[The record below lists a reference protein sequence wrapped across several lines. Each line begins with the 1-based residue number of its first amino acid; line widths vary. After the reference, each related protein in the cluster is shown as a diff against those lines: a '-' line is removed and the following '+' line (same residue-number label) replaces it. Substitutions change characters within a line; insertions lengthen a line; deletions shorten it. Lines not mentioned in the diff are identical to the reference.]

1 MKLKQSLYFLTI
13 LISSIMLIISMDS
26 CKKEDSFAEG
36 NVNLSFSTDT
46 ILFDTLFTT
55 IGSSTYTLIVT
66 NNEDQKVNISQ
77 VYLGEGQASKY
88 RMNVDG
94 YSGYSISDIEIA
106 AHDSLYIFVEVTI
119 DPNSTTDPMLVT
131 DSILFST
138 NGNLQDVKLIAYGRD
153 AYFILPNKHIAGLP
167 PFNIVAREG
176 IDTTWA
182 SDKPIVIYGY
192 AVVDST
198 ATLRIEEGTEVYFH
212 NKSGLWVYKGGNII
226 VNGTKDKPITFQ
238 GDRPEAY
245 YEDLPGQWDRIWI
258 NEGSVDNEINYA
270 IIRNG
275 FIGIQAEIFQQHMGN
290 SIIIKNTIIENMSGV
305 GILSRNHH
313 IDAENLLISNCKQYN
328 LALTMGGDYEF
339 RHCTFANYWNYDIRK
354 TPSVYVNNY
363 YKDGNDNIY
372 NFNLTK
378 ANFLNCIIYGN
389 AEEELVLDDIDNGTD
404 FNYLFDHA
412 LLKTKNNTSDA
423 NFWLDIVL
431 NSDPK
436 FKSTSDNDFHIEVES
451 AAIENGKAGVLPPK
465 DLDEVVRDASTPTL
479 GAYEFIP

>member
-1 MKLKQSLYFLTI
+1 MRLKQRLYLLSI
-13 LISSIMLIISMDS
+13 VIISIILIISMDS
-26 CKKEDSFAEG
+26 CKKENSFAEG
-36 NVNLSFSTDT
+36 NINLSFSTDT

-77 VYLGEGQASKY
+77 VYLGEGQTSKY

-94 YSGYSISDIEIA
+94 YSGYNLTDIEIA
-106 AHDSLYIFVEVTI
+106 AHDSIYIFVEVTI

-138 NGNLQDVKLIAYGRD
+138 NGKLQDVKLIAYGRD

-176 IDTTWA
+176 VDTTWA

-198 ATLRIEEGTEVYFH
+198 ATLRIEKGTEVYFH

-226 VNGTKDKPITFQ
+226 VNGTKDKPVMFQ

-245 YEDLPGQWDRIWI
+245 YDDLPGQWDRIWI
-258 NEGSVDNEINYA
+258 NEGSVNNEINYA

-290 SIIIKNTIIENMSGV
+290 KIIIKNTIIENMSGV

-313 IDAENLLISNCKQYN
+313 IDAENLLISNCNQYN
-328 LALTMGGDYEF
+328 LALTMGGEYEF

-354 TPSVYVNNY
+354 TPTVYINNY
-363 YKDGNDNIY
+363 FIDGNDVVY
-372 NFNLTK
+372 NFNLIK
-378 ANFLNCIIYGN
+378 ADFYNCIAYGN
-389 AEEELVLDDIDNGTD
+389 ADEELVLDDIDNGTD

-412 LLKTKNNTSDA
+412 LLKTQNNTSNT
-423 NFWLDIVL
+423 NFWLNIIT
-431 NSDPK
+431 NSDPN
-436 FKSTSDNDFHIEVES
+436 FVSTSDNDYHLESES
-451 AAIENGKAGVLPPK
+451 AAINKGKAGVLPPK
-465 DLDEVVRDASTPTL
+465 DLDEVIRDASIPSL
-479 GAYEFIP
+479 GVYEFVP

>member
-412 LLKTKNNTSDA
+412 LLKTQNNTSDA

>member
-1 MKLKQSLYFLTI
+1 MNIKKSIVFLSLLFGSFLFI
-13 LISSIMLIISMDS
+13 LSMDS
-26 CKKEDSFAEG
+26 CKKENSFAEG
-36 NVNLSFSTDT
+36 NVNLVFSTDT

-55 IGSSTYTLIVT
+55 IGSSTYTLIVS
-66 NNEDQKVNISQ
+66 NSEDQRVNISQ
-77 VYLGEGQASKY
+77 LYLGDGVSSKY

-94 YSGYSISDIEIA
+94 YSGYNLSDIEIA
-106 AHDSLYIFVEVTI
+106 AHDSIYIFVEVTI

-131 DSILFST
+131 DSINFIV
-138 NGNLQDVKLIAYGRD
+138 NGNQQDVKLIAYGRD
-153 AYFILPNKHIAGLP
+153 AYFILPNKHIDGLP
-167 PFNIVAREG
+167 PFNIVAGEG
-176 IDTTWA
+176 VDTTWA

-198 ATLRIEEGTEVYFH
+198 AILRIEEGTEVYFH
-212 NKSGLWVYKGGNII
+212 NKSGLWVYKGGSIK
-226 VNGTKDKPITFQ
+226 VNGSKDKPVLFQ

-290 SIIIKNTIIENMSGV
+290 KITIKNTIIENMSGV

-328 LALTMGGDYEF
+328 LALTMGGEYEF
-339 RHCTFANYWNYDIRK
+339 RHCTFANFWNYDVRK
-354 TPSVYVNNY
+354 TPTIYINNY
-363 YKDGNDNIY
+363 FKDGNDIIY
-372 NFNLTK
+372 NFDLDK
-378 ANFLNCIIYGN
+378 ANFYNCIVYGN
-389 AEEELVLDDIDNGTD
+389 TEEELILDDVKNGTT

-412 LLKTKNNTSDA
+412 LLKTKNNTSDV

-431 NSDPK
+431 NKDPK
-436 FKSTSDNDFHIEVES
+436 FVNVSSANYHITDES
-451 AAIENGKAGVLPPK
+451 AANDKGKSGVLPAK
-465 DLDEVVRDASTPTL
+465 DLDEVLRDISTPDL
-479 GAYEFIP
+479 GVYEFVQ

>member
-1 MKLKQSLYFLTI
+1 MKLKYNLFFITI
-13 LISSIMLIISMDS
+13 IISSLSFMLLVGS
-26 CKKEDSFAEG
+26 CKKENSFAEG
-36 NVNLSFSTDT
+36 NINLSFSTDT

-77 VYLGEGQASKY
+77 IYLGEGQSSQY

-94 YSGYSISDIEIA
+94 YSGYNLSDIEIA
-106 AHDSLYIFVEVTI
+106 AHDSIYIFVEVTI
-119 DPNSTTDPMLVT
+119 DPNSSTDPMLVT

-153 AYFILPNKHIAGLP
+153 AYFILPNKHIEGLP

-198 ATLRIEEGTEVYFH
+198 ATLRIKKGTEIYFH
-212 NKSGLWVYKGGNII
+212 NKSGLWVYKGGSIKI
-226 VNGTKDKPITFQ
+226 NGTKEKPITFQ

-258 NEGSVDNEINYA
+258 NEGSIDNEINYA
-270 IIRNG
+270 IIKNG

-290 SIIIKNTIIENMSGV
+290 KIIIKNTIIENMSGV
-305 GILSRNHH
+305 GILSRNQN

-328 LALTMGGDYEF
+328 MALTMGGNYEF

-354 TPSVYVNNY
+354 TPAIYINNY
-363 YKDGNDNIY
+363 YKDQNDVIN
-372 NFNLTK
+372 NFDLSK
-378 ANFLNCIIYGN
+378 ADFYNCIIYGN
-389 AEEELVLDDIDNGTD
+389 ADEELVLDDINNGTI

-412 LLKTKNNTSDA
+412 LLKTQNTTSDV
-423 NFWLDIVL
+423 NFWKNIVL
-431 NSDPK
+431 NKNPN
-436 FKSTSDNDFHIEVES
+436 FVSTSDNDYHIESES
-451 AAIENGKAGVLPPK
+451 AAINKGKAGVLPPK
-465 DLDEVVRDASTPTL
+465 DLDDVTRDVSTPDL
-479 GAYEFIP
+479 GVYEFIQ

>member
-1 MKLKQSLYFLTI
+1 MKLKQGLYFLSV

-26 CKKEDSFAEG
+26 CKKENSFAEG

-153 AYFILPNKHIAGLP
+153 AYFILPNKHITGLP

-176 IDTTWA
+176 VDTTWA

-226 VNGTKDKPITFQ
+226 VSGTKDKPVTFQ

-258 NEGSVDNEINYA
+258 NEGSLDNEINYA

-290 SIIIKNTIIENMSGV
+290 SIKIKNTIIENMSGV

-354 TPSVYVNNY
+354 TPTVYVNNY

-372 NFNLTK
+372 NFDLTK

-389 AEEELVLDDIDNGTD
+389 TEEELVLDDIDNGTD

-412 LLKTKNNTSDA
+412 LLKTQNNTSDA

-451 AAIENGKAGVLPPK
+451 SAIEKGKAGVLPPK

-479 GAYEFIP
+479 GVYEFIP